1 MRPVHRGDVPED
13 NEGNPKEYTEY
24 TNARKD
30 LISRIGEYCS
40 YCEMELD
47 TSLAIEHIRPKA
59 HHSHLELKW
68 GNFLLACTNCNSTKG
83 DKDPNPNDILWPHLD
98 NTFRAFEYTTEG
110 RVKPA
115 PGLSA
120 TLKRKAEDTIALMG
134 LAAAPDTQ
142 KASDRR
148 WLNRQEAWQDAILS
162 KADLAEADLPAMRR
176 QIVRTAKA
184 KGYWSIWMTVF
195 HDDPDMLRRFIDVD
209 NFPGTAQD
217 CFDIDGLPILRTN
230 GKL

>member
-1 MRPVHRGDVPED
+1 MRPVHRGDVPKD
-13 NEGNPKEYTEY
+13 KAGNPKEYTEY
-24 TNARKD
+24 ANARKD

-59 HHSHLELKW
+59 IHSELELKW
-68 GNFLLACTNCNSTKG
+68 DNFLLACTNCNSTKG
-83 DKDPNPNDILWPHLD
+83 DKDPNLKDILWPHLD

-110 RVKPA
+110 RVK
-115 PGLSA
+115 SA
-120 TLKRKAEDTIALMG
+120 SWLNEDLKKKAEYTIALIG
-134 LAAAPDTQ
+134 LDATPNTQ

-148 WLNRQEAWQDAILS
+148 WLNRQETWQEAKLS

-176 QIVRTAKA
+176 QIIRTAKA

-195 HDDPDMLRRFIDVD
+195 SDDPDMLRRLIDIS
-209 NFPGTAQD
+209 NFSGTAQE
-217 CFDIDGLPILRTN
+217 CFDVNGLPIARVN
-230 GKL
+230 GEL